1 MRNGLSSSMKHLGP
15 FEIDDDVATAF
26 RETDRRHFLPPEARR
41 WAAVD
46 SPLPIGQGQTNSQPS
61 TVATMLRMLAVE
73 PGQQV
78 LDVGAGSGWT
88 TALIAHLV
96 GPTGQVL
103 GVERHESLRQEA
115 AENLATFNRPWAA
128 IVVAKSDVLGWPR
141 QGGWNRILV
150 SAAATR
156 LPLVLVEQLA
166 LGGRMVIPVA
176 NSLLIVEK
184 STDGALNVTEHYG
197 YRFVPLIEPAATAAL

>member
-1 MRNGLSSSMKHLGP
+1 M
-15 FEIDDDVATAF
+15 DDDVASAF
-26 RETDRRHFLPPEARR
+26 RETDRRHFLPPEAQR

-61 TVATMLRMLAVE
+61 TVATMLRMLATE

-88 TALIAHLV
+88 TALLAHLV

-103 GVERHESLRQEA
+103 GVERHESLRREA
-115 AENLATFNRPWAA
+115 AKNLAALNRPWAA
-128 IVVAKSDVLGWPR
+128 IVVAKPEVLGWPR

-156 LPLVLVEQLA
+156 LPVVLVKQLA

-184 STDGALNVTEHYG
+184 SKEGTLNVTEHCG
-197 YRFVPLIEPAATAAL
+197 YRFVPLIEPTVTAPL